1 MLLSS
6 EGHFCGIKFVKMKNL
21 TSFVF
26 LLSTSIFFAQQ
37 KMSITECEEAF
48 QKNNLQLLAEQ
59 YNINIS
65 DADVMQAKIWDRPQ
79 FSGSVNAYN
88 PEDKKPFDVG
98 KSKSAE
104 ITQLIYTGGKKKNEI
119 AFAKSNKEL
128 SMLQFN
134 QLLVDLKAQLRVA
147 FFSLY
152 FENKK
157 LENVQHQL
165 GYMEELLAAYNVQVK
180 KGNISLKDKVRLQ
193 SFVIQLNNDK
203 IASNNEILSLQKNL
217 KVLTGVL
224 EDINPDVESV
234 DAAQLLDLSL
244 SDDLDQIKSKAI
256 TNNADY
262 QYAQHLIDN
271 SKLFAQWQKSLNVP
285 DLNLGASW
293 DQNGGTFRNEVNLNL
308 GIPIPL
314 WKSNKGNVEKA
325 NFAIQQNQK
334 NADFQKLDL
343 ETQVSASY
351 QTWKNHYDQ
360 LKSITEEDI
369 KDLDL
374 VYKGMLKN
382 FRNSNISLIEFTDFM
397 DSYRETM
404 LQLYDM
410 RRQVILSAEQ
420 LNQLVQTK
428 IFY

>member
-1 MLLSS
+1 M
-6 EGHFCGIKFVKMKNL
+6 FCG
-21 TSFVF
+21 
-26 LLSTSIFFAQQ
+26 LLGAQQ
-37 KMSITECEEAF
+37 KMKLEDCEVAF
-48 QKNNLQLLAEQ
+48 QKNNLQLLAQQ
-59 YNINIS
+59 YNLS
-65 DADVMQAKIWDRPQ
+65 MADADIIQSKIWPLPELSLQ
-79 FSGSVNAYN
+79 VNAYN
-88 PEDKKPFDVG
+88 PEDKKVFDAAH
-98 KSKSAE
+98 SKSF
-104 ITQLIYTGGKKKNEI
+104 TVSQLIFLGGKKKNEI

>member
-1 MLLSS
+1 MRY
-6 EGHFCGIKFVKMKNL
+6 VKSL
-21 TSFVF
+21 IFVF
-26 LLSTSIFFAQQ
+26 SGLFGAQQ
-37 KMSITECEEAF
+37 KMTLADCEVAF

-59 YNINIS
+59 YNLS
-65 DADVMQAKIWDRPQ
+65 MVDADIVQSKIWPLPELSLQ
-79 FSGSVNAYN
+79 VNAYN
-88 PEDKKPFDVG
+88 PEDKKVFDAAH
-98 KSKSAE
+98 SKSVSVS
-104 ITQLIYTGGKKKNEI
+104 QLIFLGGKKKNEI

-203 IASNNEILSLQKNL
+203 IASNNEILALQKTL
-217 KVLTGVL
+217 KVLTGIF
-224 EDINPDVESV
+224 EDITPDS
-234 DAAQLLDLSL
+234 QLLDLSTA
-244 SDDLDQIKSKAI
+244 DDLEQIKSKAV
-256 TNNADY
+256 THNADY
-262 QYAQHLIDN
+262 QYALRLIDN
-271 SKLFAQWQKSLNVP
+271 AKLYAQWQKSLNVP
-285 DLNLGASW
+285 DLNLGAAW
-293 DQNGGTFRNEVNLNL
+293 DQNGGTFRNEVNLNV

-314 WKSNKGNVEKA
+314 WKSNKGNVDKA

-334 NADFQKLDL
+334 NAEFQKLDL
-343 ETQVSASY
+343 ETQVASSY
-351 QTWKNHYDQ
+351 NTWKNNYDQ

-369 KDLDL
+369 KDLHA
-374 VYKGMLKN
+374 VYNGMLKN